1 MDGFWQRQSPVL
13 FPIVGALRR
22 GKYQYEDQEYSLPQ
36 HGFARDMEWSMIEQG
51 RDAITLVLE
60 DTEVTR
66 MQYPFVFRLEITYQ
80 LLENGLLVEYFLVN
94 PSSEKILHAS
104 LGAHP
109 AFHLEGDISEYSFHF
124 PGVDA
129 IVATSLDHGLL
140 SGKQESFPLHDGT
153 LLLSESLFSHDAL
166 IFQTLDTTRVEL
178 YRGAERVLTLDRENF
193 PLLAIW
199 KQLNAPFLCI
209 EPWAGHADPLGEN
222 TLSLLE
228 KPAMI
233 HLDPNDTISYTWSL
247 TF

>member
-1 MDGFWQRQSPVL
+1 
-13 FPIVGALRR
+13 
-22 GKYQYEDQEYSLPQ
+22 
-36 HGFARDMEWSMIEQG
+36 MIEQG
-51 RDAITLVLE
+51 RDTITLALE
-60 DTEVTR
+60 DSESTR
-66 MQYPFVFRLEITYQ
+66 TQYPFAFRLEITCQ
-80 LLENGLLVEYFLVN
+80 LLENGLLIEYVLAN

-109 AFHLEGDISEYSFHF
+109 AFQLEGDISEYSLHF
-124 PGVDA
+124 PGEDT
-129 IVATSLDHGLL
+129 ILATYLDHGLL
-140 SGKQESFPLHDGT
+140 SEKQESFPLHDEA

-166 IFQTLDTTRVEL
+166 IFQALDTTLVEL

-222 TLSLLE
+222 PLSLIE

-233 HLDPNDTISYTWSL
+233 HLDPTDTISYTWSL